1 MTTPDAVDA
10 AVRAL
15 SRRDR
20 SESDV
25 RRILERK
32 GVSDDETAR
41 ALEVLRRL
49 GALDDARFAMRS
61 AETLAQRGYGDA
73 AILARLEREGVEH
86 ELALEAVASLE
97 PETERAAVLVARRG
111 RGVRTARWLGA
122 RGFDADSVEAAARP
136 IAESDIR
143 ELG

>member
-1 MTTPDAVDA
+1 MSTTDAVDA

-32 GVSDDETAR
+32 GVSDAEAAQ
-41 ALEVLRRL
+41 ALDVLRRL
-49 GALDDARFAMRS
+49 GALDDARFAARS
-61 AETLAQRGYGDA
+61 AEELARRGYGDA
-73 AILARLEREGVEH
+73 AILSRLEREGVDGA
-86 ELALEAVASLE
+86 LAREAIATLE
-97 PETERAAVLVARRG
+97 PESERAAVLAAKRG
-111 RGVRTARWLGA
+111 RGVRTARWLGG
-122 RGFDADSVEAAARP
+122 RGFGADAVETAAGS
-136 IAESDIR
+136 IAETDIG